1 MSTDAT
7 RSSEHPSYGDTPETP
22 TGIWVVAVLGLVG
35 AVLSVLGGVG
45 LIAAGAVNAVLGV
58 GLLVLAVAQEVT
70 MLALV
75 GITPWAWYATVGL
88 YSLSAALNLITD
100 DGGGLVVS
108 LLVVGYVVS
117 KRELYLG

>member
-1 MSTDAT
+1 
-7 RSSEHPSYGDTPETP
+7 
-22 TGIWVVAVLGLVG
+22 
-35 AVLSVLGGVG
+35 
-45 LIAAGAVNAVLGV
+45 
-58 GLLVLAVAQEVT
+58 

-88 YSLSAALNLITD
+88 YSLSAALNLITG